1 MYRLLETI
9 RYENGRCQVL
19 KMHRQRMNY
28 ARKVLFGLENE
39 IDLEEALQRV
49 AKEQLNGADTGLFK
63 CRVVYDS
70 QIRDIQFI
78 PYVLPHIRSLQL
90 VESDDINYFFKYE
103 DRNALNR
110 LFARRGS
117 ADDILIVKNG
127 LITDTLFCNILFF
140 NGRAWLTPEQPLLKG
155 TRRATL
161 LEKEQIETAVIG
173 ADDLHYFTKVRLI
186 NAMIRFEDQLDISM
200 GKVNRIFFNT

>member
-9 RYENGRCQVL
+9 RYENGRCHNL

-28 ARKVLFGLENE
+28 ARRLLFGLENE
-39 IDLEEALQRV
+39 IDLGKALRV
-49 AKEQLNGADTGLFK
+49 AKEQLSAANAGLFK

-70 QIRDIQFI
+70 QIRDIRFL
-78 PYVLPHIRSLQL
+78 PYVLPQIRSLQL
-90 VESDDINYFFKYE
+90 VESDDISYTFKYE
-103 DRNALNR
+103 ERSALNR

-127 LITDTLFCNILFF
+127 LVTDTSYCNVLFF
-140 NGRAWLTPEQPLLKG
+140 NGKQWLTPEQPLLKG
-155 TRRATL
+155 TCRATL
-161 LEKEQIETAVIG
+161 LEKEQIETAVID

-186 NAMIRFEDQLDISM
+186 NALIRFEDRLDISIE
-200 GKVNRIFFNT
+200 KVNRIIFNT